1 MRFVGKIFEIIIQF
15 VETKLV
21 VACLILYWF
30 IVIVLCIF
38 SDHLYGLNNFLI
50 GITKYFYEQQDSMVT
65 SATVLIG
72 IYFTMYTIFAVY
84 NSSSV
89 IGKLYTNNF
98 KRLLRLLKHALIS
111 SILVLIFGFM
121 TAWLKNESLMITYLL
136 NFFFNVYFIV
146 TSIICG
152 FYIYFIFKRD
162 IEGLDKQKEENDKK
176 EILLENLENFLDRA
190 QKAEERRIDEEN
202 KKK

>member
-1 MRFVGKIFEIIIQF
+1 
-15 VETKLV
+15 
-21 VACLILYWF
+21 
-30 IVIVLCIF
+30 
-38 SDHLYGLNNFLI
+38 
-50 GITKYFYEQQDSMVT
+50 
-65 SATVLIG
+65 
-72 IYFTMYTIFAVY
+72 
-84 NSSSV
+84 
-89 IGKLYTNNF
+89 
-98 KRLLRLLKHALIS
+98 
-111 SILVLIFGFM
+111 M